1 MPEKLLTKDMLDK
14 LEDEALNMLATAP
27 KRCTTRLE
35 RFALA
40 CSELSGAMGVIE
52 SKDAL
57 AKLKAKKPDAQQT
70 LPLGE
75 KKPAEQQADEG
86 NDEIPI

>member
-1 MPEKLLTKDMLDK
+1 MTLLTKDMLDK
-14 LEDEALNMLATAP
+14 LENEALEMMAKAP
-27 KRCTTRLE
+27 KRCLTRLE

-52 SKDAL
+52 SRDAL

-70 LPLGE
+70 LPLA
-75 KKPAEQQADEG
+75 KQQADEG
-86 NDEIPI
+86 DDEIPVPAKK